1 MAIGDS
7 AMHEELLEP
16 RDCDLAE
23 HVSSMRDVIS
33 PSTSPTTL
41 SQLRTRSPR
50 VRHYRLSLRAL
61 RCRQVNRLHAA
72 VIPGSTPVIPG
83 TLTPASCPGLERSV
97 RIIED
102 WFRSPQLSGQI
113 PRSKCEVLNC

>member
-33 PSTSPTTL
+33 PSTSPTAL

-61 RCRQVNRLHAA
+61 RCRQVNRLRAA

-83 TLTPASCPGLERSV
+83 TLTPASCPGLER
-97 RIIED
+97 R
-102 WFRSPQLSGQI
+102 R
-113 PRSKCEVLNC
+113 